1 MAIVFV
7 VQTIYLKGR
16 DNDPVVSLLAHLTIQ
31 VRIPMKGSLL
41 LWKLQ
46 EKKENIQEKETV
58 NVQLK
63 SIEES
68 LIEGDLWSVWSRT
81 ITIAACSVTRLATFL
96 KKIIADK
103 WS

>member
-31 VRIPMKGSLL
+31 VRIRMKGSLL

-63 SIEES
+63 SIDLNRGKS
-68 LIEGDLWSVWSRT
+68 DWRRPLKCLITHDHDSSVQCDQ
-81 ITIAACSVTRLATFL
+81 IGQFF
-96 KKIIADK
+96 
-103 WS
+103 